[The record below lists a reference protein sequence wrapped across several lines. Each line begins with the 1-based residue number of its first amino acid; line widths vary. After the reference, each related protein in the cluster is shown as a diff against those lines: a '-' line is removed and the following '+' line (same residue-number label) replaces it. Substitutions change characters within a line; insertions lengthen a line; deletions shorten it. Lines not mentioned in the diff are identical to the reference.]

1 MTTKKLLS
9 LALLMPLL
17 GFLTACDDD
26 SNDLPDVDIK
36 VVMTGA
42 TQDPTDNTL
51 HITQGTP
58 LVIES
63 ITAEPRNGK
72 EAVLGLTT
80 YYLNGMPTFQT
91 VLPPFTATLNTS
103 SLIPGSY
110 KLQIRTSVYQVDKS
124 AAVCLLTFNL
134 IVDEPVSDE
143 PGEPSTLTIV
153 HSGEEALF
161 EK

>member
-1 MTTKKLLS
+1 MKKLL
-9 LALLMPLL
+9 PLL
-17 GFLTACDDD
+17 LLAPIIGLFSACDDD
-26 SNDLPDVDIK
+26 ADELPDVDIK

-42 TQDPTDNTL
+42 TQDPADKSL

-63 ITAEPRNGK
+63 ISAEPRNGK

-91 VLPPFTATLNTS
+91 ALPPFSATINTS
-103 SLIPGSY
+103 SLIPGAY

-124 AAVCLLTFNL
+124 AAVCLLSFTL
-134 IVDEPVSDE
+134 IVDEPVSED
-143 PGEPSTLTIV
+143 PGEPTTLTIV
-153 HSGEEALF
+153 HSGEQALF